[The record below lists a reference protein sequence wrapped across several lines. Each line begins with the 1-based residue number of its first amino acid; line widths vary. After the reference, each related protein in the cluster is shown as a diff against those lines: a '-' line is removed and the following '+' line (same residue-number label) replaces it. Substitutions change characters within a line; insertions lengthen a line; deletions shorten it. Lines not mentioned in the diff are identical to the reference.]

1 MASELNEDLS
11 AVLATALDLV
21 TKERAEQHG
30 DAICQFEQI
39 AAFWS
44 VYLSGHGL
52 LPYGDIKA
60 HHVAQMMVL
69 MKVSRTVLG
78 SFNQDNYTDQAGY
91 SALAFAVQK
100 AQTNAD

>member
-1 MASELNEDLS
+1 MVSELNEDLTS
-11 AVLATALDLV
+11 VLATALDLV

-30 DAICQFEQI
+30 DAIVQFEQI
-39 AAFWS
+39 AAFWTI
-44 VYLSGHGL
+44 YLSGHGL

-69 MKVSRTVLG
+69 MKVSRTVIG
-78 SFNQDNYTDQAGY
+78 SFHQDNYTDQAGY

-100 AQTNAD
+100 AATDAN